1 LVAVRNVKSGKYR
14 EDILNRYRVTLEEWE
29 LVGLSDGFFRL
40 DGGSMFGVI
49 PKPLWER
56 KKPADERNRIRLGLN
71 ALLVRTPHAL
81 VLLESGIG
89 DKMSPKE
96 EDLYGLERDGSLMQ
110 ALQAENCEPDDI
122 DFVIHSHLHLDHCG
136 WATRESAGTYQPTF
150 PHARY
155 IVQSREW
162 DAAMSPDPRSRASYD
177 PRDFAVL
184 EQKGLLA
191 PVDGETEIF
200 PGLSVVYTGGH
211 TPGHQITYLESGG
224 ARCVFLGDLVPTR
237 AHLRVN
243 WHMGWDLFPLE
254 LMEVKGRILEEAAR
268 RRDLLFFTH
277 EDENPF
283 SYVEGEAGELH
294 LVPVG

>member
-1 LVAVRNVKSGKYR
+1 MNS
-14 EDILNRYRVTLEEWE
+14 YRVMLGEWE
-29 LVGLSDGFFRL
+29 LVSLCDGCFRL

-71 ALLVRTPHAL
+71 ALLVKSSHGL

-89 DKMSPKE
+89 DKMSLRE
-96 EDLYGLERDGSLMQ
+96 EDLYGLEREGGLMQ
-110 ALQAENCEPDDI
+110 ALDAEGCEPEDI

-136 WATRESAGTYQPTF
+136 WATRDSGGTFQPTF
-150 PHARY
+150 PRARY
-155 IVQSREW
+155 IVQRREW
-162 DAAMSPDPRSRASYD
+162 DAATSPDPRSRASYD
-177 PRDFAVL
+177 PRDYSIL

-200 PGLSVVYTGGH
+200 PGLRVVHTGGH
-211 TPGHQITYLESGG
+211 TPGHQVTYMECGG

-243 WHMGWDLFPLE
+243 WHMGWDLYPLD
-254 LMEVKGRILEEAAR
+254 LMEVKGRILREAAR
-268 RRDLLFFTH
+268 RHDLLFFTH
-277 EDENPF
+277 EDESPF
-283 SYVEGEAGELH
+283 AYVEDEAGELR
-294 LVPVG
+294 LAPAQ